1 MCRHREAALPAAFA
15 SRFISPC
22 CCTHLAHAPA
32 TLRCFH
38 RRHTLDPSIRK
49 RCASPARTTH
59 VLHAAYVVFRDHL
72 VAAVLPTRLT
82 LTSVHHLSHAIA
94 RALSIHR

>member
-22 CCTHLAHAPA
+22 CCTHLVHAPA
-32 TLRCFH
+32 TLRSLH

-59 VLHAAYVVFRDHL
+59 VLHAAYVVFRAHL
-72 VAAVLPTRLT
+72 VAAALPTRLT
-82 LTSVHHLSHAIA
+82 LTSAHH
-94 RALSIHR
+94 